1 MHDTPHSEES
11 KKKMSDSHKGI
22 VNNAR
27 RRKTIVKDGIT
38 LYQCGICKEFKP
50 YEEFYKNKRTILGI
64 TPECK
69 KCHCKESIRRR
80 NKDTARENNQR
91 YMERARKADIE
102 KFRERDRNREREKD
116 EKYVARRKLNNA
128 VKRGD
133 VVKPEF
139 CEECAEY
146 EEIGTVEECREA
158 MEKQRRKIVKNQY
171 GTNYV
176 LKAGYCPVCG
186 CGVTARWDYCQC
198 CGQKLNW
205 RMHEKAH

>member
-1 MHDTPHSEES
+1 MHDMPHSEES

-69 KCHCKESIRRR
+69 KCHCKESIRTR
-80 NKDTARENNQR
+80 NKDTAKENNQR

-133 VVKPEF
+133 VVKTR
-139 CEECAEY
+139 
-146 EEIGTVEECREA
+146 I
-158 MEKQRRKIVKNQY
+158 
-171 GTNYV
+171 
-176 LKAGYCPVCG
+176 L
-186 CGVTARWDYCQC
+186 
-198 CGQKLNW
+198 
-205 RMHEKAH
+205 

>member
-91 YMERARKADIE
+91 YRERARKADIE

-139 CEECAEY
+139 CEEC
-146 EEIGTVEECREA
+146 G
-158 MEKQRRKIVKNQY
+158 RKIR
-171 GTNYV
+171 
-176 LKAGYCPVCG
+176 L
-186 CGVTARWDYCQC
+186 TAHHDDYSKPLDVIWLCYKC
-198 CGQKLNW
+198 HGKKH
-205 RMHEKAH
+205 RKD